1 MVSALKKQN
10 LYYVGTIRNN
20 RLHGAPLKSEK
31 ELKKEGRGAYHS
43 VVETTNNLS
52 LVRWLDNKCVTVVSS
67 YLGAEP
73 ADSVQRYDRSK
84 KEHISVDRP
93 HPIGVYNKAMGG
105 VDLMDM
111 MCTLY
116 KYQLR
121 SKRWYIYI
129 FYHTLTIALV
139 NAWFLY
145 KRDCKILNTPK
156 PLPLRKFQAHVAAA
170 LCSAGKP
177 SRGRPSLTSSAKKRK
192 VEVNPAPVADVRF
205 DGICHF
211 PTYGEKR
218 QRCRHCPGGFAYVKC
233 EKCSVHLCLNKN
245 RNCFLAY
252 HCRSE

>member
-73 ADSVQRYDRSK
+73 ADSIQRYDRSK

-93 HPIGVYNKAMGG
+93 HPIGVYNKAMGR

-116 KYQLR
+116 KYPLR
-121 SKRWYIYI
+121 SCFIR
-129 FYHTLTIALV
+129 FLFIARVRSLEW
-139 NAWFLY
+139 NAYTVSIHWPQQRRMVYFGIVETN
-145 KRDCKILNTPK
+145 R
-156 PLPLRKFQAHVAAA
+156 AAN
-170 LCSAGKP
+170 
-177 SRGRPSLTSSAKKRK
+177 SSAHRK
-192 VEVNPAPVADVRF
+192 IATF
-205 DGICHF
+205 
-211 PTYGEKR
+211 
-218 QRCRHCPGGFAYVKC
+218 
-233 EKCSVHLCLNKN
+233 
-245 RNCFLAY
+245 
-252 HCRSE
+252 SEER